1 MKNANLIITSLLAT
15 LGLPTM
21 AASFKLDAN
30 GNDPFYQTSVSKEVY
45 QYTHSS
51 QLQDLTINNASDE
64 QVPYA
69 LIPYE
74 DLHPQTSTH
83 HDSKPLI
90 VYPIKENALSNPN
103 ELRIHLQKNGANT
116 SVDIVSNEG
125 DLNSQGNA
133 SKKPNSIYL
142 LDAGKKHAPLE
153 TISVDWQGVDGKLL
167 TLEVLTSD
175 DLQSWSHAGNA
186 VLLKTSND
194 NSSIL
199 QNTISLDSPT
209 EARYIQ
215 IRTTEPNS
223 NSFKLTKANAEYSK
237 VQSIAPQLVLQ
248 SIRFLARSED
258 TKKGLVN
265 IDFESSGHFPASYL
279 QIKLPQNN
287 TITNTTIQVRNNTN
301 EPWGYLT
308 TASVYRLMQQG
319 KTFTSPDVVLS
330 PTVARY
336 WRLQFNQASGGISA
350 ENPSLSLGWLPST
363 VVWNARGQAPFT
375 LHVGEKPSIV
385 NNVSIASLMPG
396 YEIEK
401 IQSLE
406 KSSLTLEV
414 SANNAATE
422 QANNTWTAPID
433 YKHWLLWGGLFLGVL
448 LLAGMAFSLLKTN
461 TKE

>member
-1 MKNANLIITSLLAT
+1 MKNTQLIIVGLMVALAI
-15 LGLPTM
+15 PAN

-30 GNDPFYQTSVSKEVY
+30 GNDPFYQSNISKEVY

-51 QLQDLTINNASDE
+51 TLQDLTIQNASGE

-74 DLHPQTSTH
+74 DLHPQTTTH
-83 HDSKPLI
+83 KDSKPLI
-90 VYPIKENALSNPN
+90 IFPIKENALSNPS
-103 ELRIHLQKNGANT
+103 ELRIHLQKNAGNT
-116 SVDIVSNEG
+116 SLDIVSSDGEA
-125 DLNSQGNA
+125 DV
-133 SKKPNSIYL
+133 SKVKNSIYL

-153 TISVDWQGVDGKLL
+153 NISVDWQGVDGKLL

-186 VLLKTSND
+186 VLLKTANA
-194 NSSIL
+194 NSSIV

-209 EARYIQ
+209 EARYLQ
-215 IRTTEPNS
+215 IRATEPNS
-223 NSFKLTKANAEYSK
+223 SSFNLTKANAEYSK

-248 SIRFLARSED
+248 SIQFIARSED
-258 TKKGLVN
+258 PKKGLVN

-287 TITNTTIQVRNNTN
+287 TITSTTIQVRNNTN
-301 EPWGYLT
+301 EPWEYLT
-308 TASVYRLMQQG
+308 SASVYRLMQQG
-319 KTFTSPDVVLS
+319 KTFTNPDVVLS

-336 WRLQFNQASGGISA
+336 WRLQFNQSSGGIGA

-385 NNVSIASLMPG
+385 NNVSIASLIPD
-396 YEIEK
+396 YKIEK
-401 IQSLE
+401 ILALV
-406 KSSLTLEV
+406 KSGITLEV
-414 SANNAATE
+414 SANNTTTE
-422 QANNTWTAPID
+422 QVANTWVAPID
-433 YKHWLLWGGLFLGVL
+433 YKRWLLWGGLFLGVL
-448 LLAGMAFSLLKTN
+448 LLAGMAFSLLKTES
-461 TKE
+461 KE

>member
-15 LGLPTM
+15 LGLPAM

-45 QYTHSS
+45 QYTRSG
-51 QLQDLTINNASDE
+51 QLQDLTINNASGE

-83 HDSKPLI
+83 QDSKPLI
-90 VYPIKENALSNPN
+90 VYPIKENAQSNLN
-103 ELRIHLQKNGANT
+103 ELRIHLQKNAGNT
-116 SVDIVSNEG
+116 SVDIVSSKG
-125 DLNSQGNA
+125 DLNSEGDA

-142 LDAGKKHAPLE
+142 LDAGKKHVPLE

-186 VLLKTSND
+186 VLLKTSNV

-209 EARYIQ
+209 EARYLQ

-223 NSFKLTKANAEYSK
+223 TSFKLTKTNAEYSK
-237 VQSIAPQLVLQ
+237 VQSISPQLVLQ
-248 SIRFLARSED
+248 TIQFLERSED
-258 TKKGLVN
+258 AKKGLVN
-265 IDFESSGHFPASYL
+265 IDFESAGHFPASYL
-279 QIKLPQNN
+279 KIKLPQNN
-287 TITNTTIQVRNNTN
+287 TITSATIQVRNNTN
-301 EPWGYLT
+301 EPWQYLT

-336 WRLQFNQASGGISA
+336 WRLQFNQASGGIGA

-363 VVWNARGQAPFT
+363 VVWNARGHAPFT

-401 IQSLE
+401 IQSLAN
-406 KSSLTLEV
+406 SGLTLEV

-433 YKHWLLWGGLFLGVL
+433 YKRWLLWGGLFLGVL
-448 LLAGMAFSLLKTN
+448 LLAGMAFSLLKTD

>member
-1 MKNANLIITSLLAT
+1 MKNSKLMIAGLLVVLMA
-15 LGLPTM
+15 PAM

-30 GNDPFYQTSVSKEVY
+30 GNEPFYQTNISKEVY

-51 QLQDLTINNASDE
+51 TLQDLTIQNASGE

-74 DLHPQTSTH
+74 DLHPQTTTH
-83 HDSKPLI
+83 QDSKPLI
-90 VYPIKENALSNPN
+90 IFPIKESALDNPN
-103 ELRIHLQKNGANT
+103 ELRIHLQKKAGNT
-116 SVDIVSNEG
+116 SLDVVSSG
-125 DLNSQGNA
+125 GNTEA
-133 SKKPNSIYL
+133 SKKTNPIYL

-167 TLEVLTSD
+167 TLEVLTSN

-186 VLLKTSND
+186 VLLKTANA
-194 NSSIL
+194 NNSIL
-199 QNTISLDSPT
+199 QNTISLDNPT
-209 EARYIQ
+209 EARYLQ
-215 IRTTEPNS
+215 IRATEPS
-223 NSFKLTKANAEYSK
+223 GTSFNLTKANAEYSK
-237 VQSIAPQLVLQ
+237 VQSITPKLVLQ
-248 SIRFLARSED
+248 TIQLIERSED
-258 TKKGLVN
+258 AKNGLVN
-265 IDFESSGHFPASYL
+265 IDFESAGHFPASYL

-301 EPWGYLT
+301 EPWEHLT

-330 PTVARY
+330 PTAARY
-336 WRLQFNQASGGISA
+336 WRLQFNQASGGIGA

-385 NNVSIASLMPG
+385 NNVSIASLIPE
-396 YEIEK
+396 YKIEK
-401 IQSLE
+401 IQTLANAG
-406 KSSLTLEV
+406 LTLEV
-414 SANNAATE
+414 STNNATTE
-422 QANNTWTAPID
+422 QAANTWATPID
-433 YKHWLLWGGLFLGVL
+433 YKRWLLWGGLFLGVL
-448 LLAGMAFSLLKTN
+448 LLAGMAFSLLKTD